1 MRVRKY
7 RETDIKSK
15 GRGEMMLTQKQE
27 EFAKCIVEGMSQID
41 AYKKAYNAEGMTDNS
56 ISREASLLMD
66 NPKITQRIKELR
78 DMLSKPS
85 ILTAQQRLEYLS
97 RIITGEEK
105 ELILTV
111 LDGGQAE
118 TEKPVAINTRLKA
131 VDIMNKMQGDYTT
144 NAKVTVTYE
153 DRLKEVVGE
162 DEY

>member
-41 AYKKAYNAEGMTDNS
+41 AYKKVYKADSMSDNA
-56 ISREASLLMD
+56 ISVEATRLIQ
-66 NPKITQRIKELR
+66 NPKISLRIKELR

-85 ILTAQQRLEYLS
+85 ILTAQQRLEYLT

-111 LDGGQAE
+111 LDGEQAE
-118 TEKPVAINTRLKA
+118 IEKPIDINTRLKA
-131 VDIMNKMQGDYTT
+131 MDIMNKMQGEYVQKIDANV
-144 NAKVTVTYE
+144 NADVNISIELT
-153 DRLKEVVGE
+153 
-162 DEY
+162 DE